1 MLTYPNIDPVLLEIG
16 PLAVRWYSLSYLA
29 GILIGWRYLLAL
41 DTEKLMNAKLREDIV
56 LWAVCGVVLGG
67 RIGYVLFYNGGYFL
81 HNPLEAL
88 KIWEGGM
95 SFHGGMLGVILAFY
109 LMCRVHKISYW
120 KLMDRVACVT
130 PIGLFLGRI
139 ANFINGE
146 LYGRAAS
153 PDFPLAMVFPHDPL
167 QLPRHPSQLYQA
179 ALEGLLLFVLLNLV
193 FHYTK
198 ARKYP
203 GVLSGLFL
211 AGYAVTRSIAECFRE
226 PDAHLGFILG
236 QVTMG
241 QVLCLPML
249 AVGITLIAYGCRRKP
264 A

>member
-1 MLTYPNIDPVLLEIG
+1 MLTYPHIDPVLLEIG
-16 PLAVRWYSLSYLA
+16 PLAIRWYSLSYLA
-29 GILIGWRYLLAL
+29 GILIGWRYLLKL
-41 DTEKLMNAKLREDIV
+41 DTDKLMSARLREDIV

-81 HNPLEAL
+81 QNPLEAL

-95 SFHGGMLGVILAFY
+95 SFHGGMLGVIVAFY

-120 KLMDRVACVT
+120 QLMDRVACVT

-153 PDFPLAMVFPHDPL
+153 PDFPLAMVFPQDPE
-167 QLPRHPSQLYQA
+167 QLPRHPSQLYEA
-179 ALEGLLLFVLLNLV
+179 ALEGLVLFLLLNLV
-193 FHYTK
+193 FHYTN
-198 ARKYP
+198 ARRYP
-203 GVLSGLFL
+203 AVLSGLFL
-211 AGYAVTRSIAECFRE
+211 AGYAVARSLAEAFRE

-249 AVGITLIAYGCRRKP
+249 AVGITLIAYGSRRKR